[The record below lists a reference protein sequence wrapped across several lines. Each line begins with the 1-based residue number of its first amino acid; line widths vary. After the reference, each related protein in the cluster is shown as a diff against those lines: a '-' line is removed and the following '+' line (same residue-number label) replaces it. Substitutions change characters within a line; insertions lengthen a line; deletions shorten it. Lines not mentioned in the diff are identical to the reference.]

1 VYEIEIFMNVLLCH
15 HMMLLNILMLQPDV
29 QIHDIS
35 DKDVKNLEKKFKE
48 GSMLRIRILGVRHL
62 EGVAVGTVKVTS
74 GHFS

>member
-15 HMMLLNILMLQPDV
+15 HMMLLNILMLQSDV